1 MLKKFPWDKT
11 NVNITNALFFLL
23 RAPTHNSFTFNLR
36 FSYEMKH
43 QACLSKTVCGIFN
56 LRFRF
61 VFIKVYIFASTKC
74 MNSLTLRRHNSFQN
88 YNNRIA
94 THSFAARPVI
104 FNLQQEVLKL
114 SYICVSWSSAKTD
127 LVTIFFKLE
136 IEVLRTL
143 NFLNSNF

>member
-1 MLKKFPWDKT
+1 MPSFFSWELLLMTVLLLICDFHMRWSTRLVCLKLCVGFSIFDS
-11 NVNITNALFFLL
+11 VSFLL
-23 RAPTHNSFTFNLR
+23 KF
-36 FSYEMKH
+36 
-43 QACLSKTVCGIFN
+43 IFLVQQN
-56 LRFRF
+56 
-61 VFIKVYIFASTKC
+61 AWT
-74 MNSLTLRRHNSFQN
+74 LTLRRHNSFQN

-136 IEVLRTL
+136 IEVLGTL